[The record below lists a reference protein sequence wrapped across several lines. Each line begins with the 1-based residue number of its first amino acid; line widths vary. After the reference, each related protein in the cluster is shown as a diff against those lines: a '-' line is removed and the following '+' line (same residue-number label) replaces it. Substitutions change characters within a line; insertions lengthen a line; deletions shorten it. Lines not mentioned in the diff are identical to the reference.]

1 MTAVDPTLRATRTTC
16 PYCGVGCG
24 VLATP
29 DGGGGAAVAG
39 DPEHPAN
46 FGRLCS
52 KGSALG
58 ETLGLED
65 RLLYPMIRCSKGN
78 PERVAW
84 SDALDHVAHR
94 FAHILKRDGPGAVA
108 FYLSGQL
115 LTEDYYVANKLMKGF
130 IGSANVDTNSRL
142 CMASSVAGHR
152 RAFGADT
159 VPGCYE
165 DLDEADLLVLVG
177 SNAAW
182 CHRVLF
188 QRMLANKQRRGA
200 RIVVIDPRRT
210 DTAGDSDLFLGL
222 KPGTDTALFAGLL
235 VHLVDNGALDSDY
248 IERHTTG
255 FDEALVRARN
265 IAGSVGAT
273 ALTTG
278 LSESDIAAFFQMFGN
293 TPRVVTLYSQG
304 VNQSAQGTDKVN
316 AIINCHLATGR
327 IGKTGA

>member
-1 MTAVDPTLRATRTTC
+1 MTIVDAALRATRTTC

-29 DGGGGAAVAG
+29 DSTGGAAISG

-58 ETLGLED
+58 ETLGVEG
-65 RLLYPMIRCSKGN
+65 RLLYPMIRCSKGTM
-78 PERVAW
+78 ERVAW
-84 SDALDHVAHR
+84 TDALDHVAHR
-94 FAHILKRDGPGAVA
+94 FRHIIARDGPGAVA

-130 IGSANVDTNSRL
+130 IGRANVDTNSRL
-142 CMASSVAGHR
+142 CMSSSVAGHR

-159 VPGCYE
+159 VPGCYD
-165 DLDEADLLVLVG
+165 DLDQADLLVLVG

-182 CHRVLF
+182 CHPVLF
-188 QRMLANKQRRGA
+188 QRMLANKQARDA

-210 DTAGDSDLFLGL
+210 DTAGDADLFLGL
-222 KPGTDTALFAGLL
+222 KPGTDNALFSGLL
-235 VHLVDNGALDSDY
+235 AHLVDSGALDPGY
-248 IERHTTG
+248 IDRHTSG
-255 FDEALVRARN
+255 FDEALARGRG

-273 ALTTG
+273 AL
-278 LSESDIAAFFQMFGN
+278 
-293 TPRVVTLYSQG
+293 
-304 VNQSAQGTDKVN
+304 
-316 AIINCHLATGR
+316 ATGVSEPDVA
-327 IGKTGA
+327 G